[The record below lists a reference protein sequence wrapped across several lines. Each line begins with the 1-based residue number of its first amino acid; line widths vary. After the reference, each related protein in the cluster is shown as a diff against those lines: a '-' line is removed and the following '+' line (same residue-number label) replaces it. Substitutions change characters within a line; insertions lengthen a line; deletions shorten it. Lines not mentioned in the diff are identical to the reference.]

1 MRASHLGMRIYT
13 AFISGVVLTTCLF
26 AGHTAL
32 NGTWVLEPTSSD
44 FGGQP
49 VIQTGTVTINE
60 RQGDITVSRDFKYEG
75 ASETFFYRDMTDSEN
90 NATIHSGK
98 ELKSKAH
105 WDHDVLKV
113 ITTQSGVPTTESFM
127 LAANGSMTVSIAKPG
142 SKTITLVF
150 VRK

>member
-1 MRASHLGMRIYT
+1 MKTCTSIIT
-13 AFISGVVLTTCLF
+13 ATLVIALSAF
-26 AGHTAL
+26 AGSHTAL
-32 NGTWVLEPTSSD
+32 NGTWVLEPTGSD

-60 RQGDITVSRDFKYEG
+60 RQGDISVARDFKYEG

-98 ELKSKAH
+98 ELKSKAS

-113 ITTQSGVPTTESFM
+113 VTTQSGVVTTESFM
-127 LAANGSMTVSIAKPG
+127 LAANGRMTASIAKPG

>member
-1 MRASHLGMRIYT
+1 MKIFTTGVLLLASF
-13 AFISGVVLTTCLF
+13 AFGRD
-26 AGHTAL
+26 HTSL
-32 NGTWVLEPTSSD
+32 NGTWTLEPTQSD

-98 ELKSKAH
+98 DLKSKAK
-105 WDHDVLKV
+105 WDHDLLKV
-113 ITTQSGVPTTESFM
+113 VTTQSGVVTTESYM
-127 LAANGSMTVSIAKPG
+127 LAPNGTMTVNVVKPG